1 MKKKTKLSSS
11 QADAVAFERFQLS
24 KNSLFVPFILT
35 VLFCS
40 MGAAANIWLFCK
52 SYFMAMSRLDQ
63 TPIATITFKYKAAQ
77 RKFIDRNLWTRL
89 VQNSPVYNGDTL
101 HTGDLSEATVHF
113 TDGNELEL
121 SQNTMAQVFLHED
134 QSFGAELTEGSA
146 VIDSS
151 GAENGMSFSVGG
163 TSVEIQQGASVAAEI
178 AGDGQKGGG
187 VALRL
192 LNGRA
197 SIDGTALSQEDAVI
211 LGQNGSVKAL
221 PLSVKSPRPDQK
233 FLFHEGKT
241 TPVKFSWKAV
251 RLDQDEDL
259 LLEICD
265 KKDFAEPAHRIYAN
279 GLNDLS
285 VDLDGGA
292 WYWRLQSVNKETTE
306 VRNADRTAS
315 GRLQTLYSPS
325 PDLITPVNEYTYY
338 YRTRAPSVRLIWSD
352 SQYATSYLLE
362 ISKRQDLKQPV
373 ISQRSATTSSIIST
387 LTAGTYYW
395 RVTPFFTVNKVGL
408 TAPSQVHTFTVER
421 RGELNPPQLLTPTSN
436 GSVDISAEVGPTHFS
451 WKNENEASS
460 YRVKIYKEGRQNSPL
475 VNSVTDKNYME
486 VVPSKVSL
494 GEGKWYWSVAQ
505 IDDEGNESKAS
516 EERMFYAQ
524 KGKLFVRTIEPP
536 EGYRVANT
544 FAADMKFTWKQ
555 NLPSDFVS
563 VLQVSTSPN
572 FTNIVY
578 STKVVGNSASSIPF
592 AESRYYWRVHSKND
606 AGIVMDTP
614 AKSFEVLPQLPAA
627 VVSAPIGRA
636 VVHPD
641 SPYAFR
647 WADVDGADF
656 YKLSIYRLSDGELVY
671 EDNLY
676 QAGVDIPMYDTPGF
690 VDRTSYRYE
699 LQARANA
706 IEGKA
711 SRRNGRL
718 AEGNFLL
725 VKIRPVDVIAP
736 ARDSVVEGVDAVMK
750 PLAVRWSSV
759 EEPAKSQLVI
769 SKVDG
774 KERRQLLKY
783 PDGVSFEQGRPKI
796 PYSLNVELP
805 DTFDAGN
812 YELVVMA
819 QTSDGY
825 DISNTDAKNIG
836 RFRITPVAP
845 LNSISSL
852 TVTPKTMNADYLMV
866 ETNPRNFTFAWS
878 AVKDATH
885 YLVQVNDKRGK
896 PLLPRIEVPARD
908 LIYKFDFLAVED
920 EKIKEKLMN
929 GTFQASVQAV
939 RKIDTNKDG
948 KVDKILQRSPVKT
961 QNFTVDVGD
970 PKKARGKKG
979 AKNPYGL

>member
-11 QADAVAFERFQLS
+11 QADAVAFERFHLS
-24 KNSLFVPFILT
+24 KNSLFVPFIVT
-35 VLFCS
+35 VLFCLF
-40 MGAAANIWLFCK
+40 GAAANIWLFCR

-101 HTGDLSEATVHF
+101 HTGELSEATVHF

-178 AGDGQKGGG
+178 AGDAAQGGG

-192 LNGRA
+192 LNGSA
-197 SIDGTALSQEDAVI
+197 SVEGAALSQEDAVI
-211 LGQNGSVKAL
+211 LGKNGSVKAL

-233 FLFHEGKT
+233 FLFHEGKA
-241 TPVKFSWKAV
+241 TPVKFSWKSV
-251 RLDQDEDL
+251 RLEEDEDL

-265 KKDFAEPAHRIYAN
+265 KKDFAEPARRIYAN
-279 GLNDLS
+279 GLNDLT
-285 VDLDGGA
+285 VDLEGGA
-292 WYWRLQSVNKETTE
+292 WYWRLQSVNKGTTE
-306 VRNADRTAS
+306 VRNRERAAS
-315 GRLQTLYSPS
+315 GRLQALYSPA
-325 PDLITPVNEYTYY
+325 PDLITPVNDYAYS
-338 YRTRAPSVRLIWSD
+338 YRTRNPSVRLIWSD

-362 ISKRQDLKQPV
+362 ISKRKDMKQPV
-373 ISQRSATTSSIIST
+373 VSQRSATTSSIIST
-387 LTAGTYYW
+387 LSAGTYYW

-408 TAPSQVHTFTVER
+408 AAPSQAREFTIER
-421 RGELNPPQLLTPTSN
+421 RGELNAPQLLSPAAN
-436 GSVDISAEVGPTHFS
+436 GSVDISTEVGPAHFS
-451 WKNENEASS
+451 WKNENEAAS
-460 YRVKIYKEGRQNSPL
+460 YRVKIFREGRASNPL
-475 VNSVTDKNYME
+475 INQVTSKNFLE
-486 VVPSKVSL
+486 VLPANVSL

-524 KGKLFVRTIEPP
+524 RGKLFVRTIEPQ

-555 NLPSDFVS
+555 NLPGDFVNT
-563 VLQVSTSPN
+563 LQVSTSPN
-572 FTNIVY
+572 FTTLVY
-578 STKVVGNSASSIPF
+578 QARVVGNSASSIAF
-592 AESRYYWRVHSKND
+592 AESRYYWRIHSKND
-606 AGIVMDTP
+606 AGMILDTQP
-614 AKSFEVLPQLPAA
+614 KSFEVLPQLD
-627 VVSAPIGRA
+627 APTVLAPLGRA

-641 SPYAFR
+641 SPYAFK
-647 WADVDGADF
+647 WQDVDGADF
-656 YKLSIYRLSDGELVY
+656 YKLAIYRQSDGELVY

-676 QAGVDIPMYDTPGF
+676 QLGVEIPMYDAPGF
-690 VDRTSYRYE
+690 TDRSVYRYE

-706 IEGKA
+706 VEGKG

-725 VKIRPVDVIAP
+725 VKIRPVDVVSP
-736 ARDSVVEGVDAVMK
+736 ARDSVIEGVDAVMK
-750 PLAVRWSSV
+750 PLSVRWSSV

-774 KERRQLLKY
+774 KDRTPLLTY
-783 PDGVSFEQGRPKI
+783 PAGVSFEQGRPKI
-796 PYSLNVELP
+796 PYSMSIELP

-812 YELVVMA
+812 YELVVYA

-825 DISNTDAKNIG
+825 DISNTDVKNIG

-845 LNSISSL
+845 LNSIGSL
-852 TVTPKTMNADYLMV
+852 SVTPRTMNAEYLMV

-878 AVKDATH
+878 PVKDATH

-896 PLLPRIEVPARD
+896 PILPRIEVSAKETS
-908 LIYKFDFLAVED
+908 YKFDFLAVED

-929 GTFQASVQAV
+929 GTFQAAVQAV

-961 QNFTVDVGD
+961 QNFSVDVGD

>member
-11 QADAVAFERFQLS
+11 QADAVAFERFHLS
-24 KNSLFVPFILT
+24 KNSLFIPFILT
-35 VLFCS
+35 VLFCA

-113 TDGNELEL
+113 TDGNEMEL

-151 GAENGMSFSVGG
+151 AAENGMSFSVGG

-178 AGDGQKGGG
+178 AGDAQQGGG

-197 SIDGTALSQEDAVI
+197 TVEGAALSQEDAVI

-241 TPVKFSWKAV
+241 TPVKFEWKNV
-251 RLDQDEDL
+251 RLDPDEDL
-259 LLEICD
+259 MLEICD
-265 KKDFAEPAHRIYAN
+265 KKDFAQPAHRIYAN
-279 GLNDLS
+279 GLNNLT
-285 VDLDGGA
+285 VDLEGGA
-292 WYWRLQSVNKETTE
+292 WYWRLQSVNKGTTE
-306 VRNADRTAS
+306 VRSRERTAS
-315 GRLQTLYSPS
+315 GRLQALYSPS
-325 PDLITPVNEYTYY
+325 PDLITPVNQYTYY
-338 YRTRAPSVRLIWSD
+338 YRTRTPSVRLIWSD

-362 ISKRQDLKQPV
+362 ISKREDLKQPV

-395 RVTPFFTVNKVGL
+395 RVTPFFTVNKIGL
-408 TAPSQVHTFTVER
+408 TAPSKVQQFTVER
-421 RGELNPPQLLTPTSN
+421 RGELTAPQLLSPASN
-436 GSVDISAEVGPTHFS
+436 GSVDISAEVGPAHFS
-451 WKNENEASS
+451 WKNENEAAS
-460 YRVKIYKEGRQNSPL
+460 YRVRIFKEGRSASPL
-475 VNSVTDKNYME
+475 VNEVTSKNYLE
-486 VVPSKVSL
+486 VKPAQTGL
-494 GEGKWYWSVAQ
+494 GEGKWFWSVAQ

-524 KGKLFVRTIEPP
+524 RGKLFVRTIEPQ

-544 FAADMKFTWKQ
+544 FAADMKFTWKK
-555 NLPSDFVS
+555 NLPDDFVNT
-563 VLQVSTSPN
+563 LQVSTTSN
-572 FTNIVY
+572 FANLVY
-578 STKVVGNSASSIPF
+578 QAKVVGNSASSIPF
-592 AESRYYWRVHSKND
+592 ADGRYYWRIHSKNE
-606 AGIVMDTP
+606 AGMVLDTQP
-614 AKSFEVLPQLPAA
+614 KSFEVLPQLAA
-627 VVSAPIGRA
+627 PIVGTPIGRA
-636 VVHPD
+636 VVHPA
-641 SPYAFR
+641 SPFAFK
-647 WADVDGADF
+647 WSEVDGADF
-656 YKLSIYRLSDGELVY
+656 YKLTLYRASDGAIVY

-676 QAGVDIPMYDTPGF
+676 QNGVEIEMYDAPGF
-690 VDRTSYRYE
+690 VDRSVYRYE

-725 VKIRPVDVIAP
+725 VKIRPVDVTAP

-759 EEPAKSQLVI
+759 DEPAKSQLVI
-769 SKVDG
+769 SKVEG
-774 KERRQLLKY
+774 RERRPLLRY
-783 PDGVSFEQGRPKI
+783 PAGVSYEEGKPKI
-796 PYSLNVELP
+796 PHSLSLDLP

-812 YELVVMA
+812 YELVVYA
-819 QTSDGY
+819 ETSDGY
-825 DISNTDAKNIG
+825 DISNTDPKNIG
-836 RFRITPVAP
+836 RFKITPVAP
-845 LNSISSL
+845 LNPIASL
-852 TVTPKTMNADYLMV
+852 TVTPRTMDAEYLMV

-878 AVKDATH
+878 PVKDATH
-885 YLVQVNDKRGK
+885 YIVQVNDKKGR
-896 PLLPRIEVPARD
+896 PILPRIEVKGTS
-908 LIYKFDFLAVED
+908 YKFDFLAVED

-929 GTFQASVQAV
+929 GTFQAAVQAV
-939 RKIDTNKDG
+939 RKIKVGDKDAR
-948 KVDKILQRSPVKT
+948 VDKILQRSPVKT

>member
-11 QADAVAFERFQLS
+11 QADAVAFERFHLS
-24 KNSLFVPFILT
+24 KNSLFVPFIVT
-35 VLFCS
+35 VLFCLF
-40 MGAAANIWLFCK
+40 GAAANIWLFCR

-101 HTGDLSEATVHF
+101 HTGELSEATVHF

-178 AGDGQKGGG
+178 AGDAGQGGG

-192 LNGRA
+192 LNGSA
-197 SIDGTALSQEDAVI
+197 SVEGAALSQEDAVI

-233 FLFHEGKT
+233 FLFHEGKA
-241 TPVKFSWKAV
+241 TPVKFSWKSV
-251 RLDQDEDL
+251 RLEEDEDL

-265 KKDFAEPAHRIYAN
+265 KKDFAEPARRIYAN
-279 GLNDLS
+279 GLNDLT
-285 VDLDGGA
+285 VDLEGGA
-292 WYWRLQSVNKETTE
+292 WYWRLQSVNKGTTE
-306 VRNADRTAS
+306 VRNRERAAS
-315 GRLQTLYSPS
+315 GRLQALYSPA
-325 PDLITPVNEYTYY
+325 PDLITPVNDYAYS
-338 YRTRAPSVRLIWSD
+338 YRTRNPSVRLIWSD

-362 ISKRQDLKQPV
+362 ISKRQDMKQPV
-373 ISQRSATTSSIIST
+373 VSQRSATTSSIIST
-387 LTAGTYYW
+387 LSAGTYYW

-408 TAPSQVHTFTVER
+408 AAPSQAREFTIER
-421 RGELNPPQLLTPTSN
+421 RGELNAPQLLSPAAN
-436 GSVDISAEVGPTHFS
+436 GSVDISTEVGPAHFS
-451 WKNENEASS
+451 WKNENEAAS
-460 YRVKIYKEGRQNSPL
+460 YRVKIFREGRASNPL
-475 VNSVTDKNYME
+475 INQVTSKNFLE
-486 VVPSKVSL
+486 VLPANVSL

-524 KGKLFVRTIEPP
+524 RGKLFVRTIEPQ

-555 NLPSDFVS
+555 NLPGDFVNT
-563 VLQVSTSPN
+563 LQVSTSPN
-572 FTNIVY
+572 FTTLVY
-578 STKVVGNSASSIPF
+578 QARVVGNSASSIAF
-592 AESRYYWRVHSKND
+592 AESRYYWRIHSKND
-606 AGIVMDTP
+606 AGMILDTQP
-614 AKSFEVLPQLPAA
+614 KSFEVLPQLD
-627 VVSAPIGRA
+627 APTVLAPLGRA

-641 SPYAFR
+641 SPYAFK
-647 WADVDGADF
+647 WQDVDGADF
-656 YKLSIYRLSDGELVY
+656 YKLAIYRQSDGELVY
-671 EDNLY
+671 ENNLY
-676 QAGVDIPMYDTPGF
+676 QLGVEIPMYDAPGF
-690 VDRTSYRYE
+690 TDRSVYRYE

-706 IEGKA
+706 VEGKG

-725 VKIRPVDVIAP
+725 VKIRPVDVVSP
-736 ARDSVVEGVDAVMK
+736 ARDSVIEGVDAVMK
-750 PLAVRWSSV
+750 PLSVRWSSV

-774 KERRQLLKY
+774 KDRTPLLTY
-783 PDGVSFEQGRPKI
+783 PAGVSFEQGRPKI
-796 PYSLNVELP
+796 PYSMSIELP

-812 YELVVMA
+812 YELVVYAM
-819 QTSDGY
+819 TSDGY
-825 DISNTDAKNIG
+825 DISNTDVKNIG

-845 LNSISSL
+845 LNSIGSL
-852 TVTPKTMNADYLMV
+852 SVTPRTMNAEYLMV

-878 AVKDATH
+878 PVKDATH

-896 PLLPRIEVPARD
+896 PILPRIEVSAKETS
-908 LIYKFDFLAVED
+908 YKFDFLAVED

-929 GTFQASVQAV
+929 GTFQAAVQAV

-961 QNFTVDVGD
+961 QNFSVDVGD

>member
-11 QADAVAFERFQLS
+11 QADAVAFERFHLS

-35 VLFCS
+35 VLFCA

-101 HTGDLSEATVHF
+101 HTGELSEATVHF
-113 TDGNELEL
+113 TDGNEMEL

-178 AGDGQKGGG
+178 AGDAVQGGG

-197 SIDGTALSQEDAVI
+197 TVEGTALSQEDAII

-233 FLFHEGKT
+233 FLFHEGKA
-241 TPVKFSWKAV
+241 TPVKFSWKSV
-251 RLDQDEDL
+251 RLEEDEDL

-279 GLNDLS
+279 GLNDLT
-285 VDLDGGA
+285 VDLEGGA
-292 WYWRLQSVNKETTE
+292 WYWRLQSVNKGTTE
-306 VRNADRTAS
+306 VRNSERNAS
-315 GRLQTLYSPS
+315 GRLQTLFSPT
-325 PDLITPVNEYTYY
+325 PELITPVNEYSYY
-338 YRTRAPSVRLIWSD
+338 YRTRTPSVRLIWSD

-362 ISKRQDLKQPV
+362 ISRREDLKQPIV
-373 ISQRSATTSSIIST
+373 SQRSATTSSIIST
-387 LTAGTYYW
+387 LPAGTYYW

-408 TAPSQVHTFTVER
+408 AAPSEIHTFTVER
-421 RGELNPPQLLTPTSN
+421 RGELTAPQLLSPTAN
-436 GSVDISAEVGPTHFS
+436 GSVDISAEVGPAHFS
-451 WKNENEASS
+451 WKNENEAAS
-460 YRVKIYKEGRQNSPL
+460 YRVKIFKEGRSASPL
-475 VNSVTDKNYME
+475 INQVTSKNFLE
-486 VVPSKVSL
+486 VLPASVSL
-494 GEGKWYWSVAQ
+494 GEGKWFWSVAQ
-505 IDDEGNESKAS
+505 IDDEGNESKPS

-524 KGKLFVRTIEPP
+524 RGKLFVRAIEPQ

-544 FAADMKFTWKQ
+544 FAADMKFTWKK
-555 NLPSDFVS
+555 NLPDDFVNT
-563 VLQVSTSPN
+563 LQVSTNPN

-578 STKVVGNSASSIPF
+578 QAKVVGNSASSIPF
-592 AESRYYWRVHSKND
+592 AEARYYWRIHSKND
-606 AGIVMDTP
+606 AGMILDTQ
-614 AKSFEVLPQLPAA
+614 AKSFEVLPQLPAPT
-627 VVSAPIGRA
+627 VLAPIGRA

-647 WADVDGADF
+647 WQDVDGADF
-656 YKLSIYRLSDGELVY
+656 YKLAIYRVSDGELVY

-676 QAGVDIPMYDTPGF
+676 QIGVEIPMYDAPGF
-690 VDRTSYRYE
+690 VDRSLYRYE

-750 PLAVRWSSV
+750 PLNIRWSSV
-759 EEPAKSQLVI
+759 EEPIKSQIVI

-774 KERRQLLKY
+774 KDRTPLLRY
-783 PDGVSFEQGRPKI
+783 PDGVSFETGKPKA
-796 PYSLNVELP
+796 PYNVNIELP
-805 DTFDAGN
+805 DTFDDGN
-812 YELVVMA
+812 YELVVYA
-819 QTSDGY
+819 ETSDGY
-825 DISNTDAKNIG
+825 DISNTDPKNIG
-836 RFRITPVAP
+836 RFKITPVAP

-852 TVTPKTMNADYLMV
+852 SVTPRTMNAEYLMV

-896 PLLPRIEVPARD
+896 PLLPRIEVKGTS
-908 LIYKFDFLAVED
+908 YKFDFLAVED

-929 GTFQASVQAV
+929 GTFQAAVQAV

>member
-11 QADAVAFERFQLS
+11 QADAVAFERFHLS
-24 KNSLFVPFILT
+24 KNSLFVPFIVT
-35 VLFCS
+35 VLFCLF
-40 MGAAANIWLFCK
+40 GAAANIWLFCR

-101 HTGDLSEATVHF
+101 HTGELSEATVHF

-178 AGDGQKGGG
+178 AGDAGQGGG

-192 LNGRA
+192 LNGSA
-197 SIDGTALSQEDAVI
+197 SVEGAALSQEDAVI
-211 LGQNGSVKAL
+211 LGQNGSVKVL

-241 TPVKFSWKAV
+241 TPVKFSWKSV
-251 RLDQDEDL
+251 RLEEDEDL

-265 KKDFAEPAHRIYAN
+265 KKDFAEPARRIYAN
-279 GLNDLS
+279 GLNDLT
-285 VDLDGGA
+285 VDLEGGA
-292 WYWRLQSVNKETTE
+292 WYWRLQSVNKGTTE
-306 VRNADRTAS
+306 VRNRERAAS
-315 GRLQTLYSPS
+315 GRLQALYSPA
-325 PDLITPVNEYTYY
+325 PDLITPVNDYAYY
-338 YRTRAPSVRLIWSD
+338 YRTRNPSVRLIWSD

-373 ISQRSATTSSIIST
+373 VSQRSATTSSIIST
-387 LTAGTYYW
+387 LSAGTYYW

-408 TAPSQVHTFTVER
+408 AAPSQVREFTIER
-421 RGELNPPQLLTPTSN
+421 RGELNAPQLLSPAAN
-436 GSVDISAEVGPTHFS
+436 GSVDISTEVGPAHFS
-451 WKNENEASS
+451 WKNENEAAS
-460 YRVKIYKEGRQNSPL
+460 YRVKIFREGRASNPL
-475 VNSVTDKNYME
+475 INQVTSKNFLE
-486 VVPSKVSL
+486 VLPANVSL

-524 KGKLFVRTIEPP
+524 RGKLFVRTIEPQ

-555 NLPSDFVS
+555 NLPGDFVNT
-563 VLQVSTSPN
+563 LQVSTSPN
-572 FTNIVY
+572 FTTLVY
-578 STKVVGNSASSIPF
+578 QARVVGNSASSIAF
-592 AESRYYWRVHSKND
+592 AESRYYWRIHSKND
-606 AGIVMDTP
+606 AGMILDTQP
-614 AKSFEVLPQLPAA
+614 KSFEVLPQLD
-627 VVSAPIGRA
+627 APTVLAPLGRA

-641 SPYAFR
+641 SPYAFK
-647 WADVDGADF
+647 WQDVDGADF
-656 YKLSIYRLSDGELVY
+656 YKLAIYRQSDGELVY

-676 QAGVDIPMYDTPGF
+676 QLGVEIPMYDAPGF
-690 VDRTSYRYE
+690 TDRSVYRYE

-706 IEGKA
+706 VEGKG

-725 VKIRPVDVIAP
+725 VKIRPVDVVSP
-736 ARDSVVEGVDAVMK
+736 ARDSVIEGVDAVMK
-750 PLAVRWSSV
+750 PLSVRWSSV

-774 KERRQLLKY
+774 KDRTPLLTY
-783 PDGVSFEQGRPKI
+783 PAGVSFEQGRPKI
-796 PYSLNVELP
+796 PYSMSIELP

-812 YELVVMA
+812 YELVVYA

-825 DISNTDAKNIG
+825 DISNTDVKNIG

-845 LNSISSL
+845 LNSIGSL
-852 TVTPKTMNADYLMV
+852 SVTPRTMNAEYLMV

-878 AVKDATH
+878 PVKDATH

-896 PLLPRIEVPARD
+896 PILPRIEVSAKETS
-908 LIYKFDFLAVED
+908 YKFDFLAVED

-929 GTFQASVQAV
+929 GTFQAAVQAV

-961 QNFTVDVGD
+961 QNFSVDVGD

>member
-11 QADAVAFERFQLS
+11 QADAVAFERFHLS
-24 KNSLFVPFILT
+24 KNSLFVPFIVT
-35 VLFCS
+35 VLFCLF
-40 MGAAANIWLFCK
+40 GAAANIWLFCR

-101 HTGDLSEATVHF
+101 HTGELSEATVHF

-178 AGDGQKGGG
+178 AGDAGQGGG

-192 LNGRA
+192 LNGSA
-197 SIDGTALSQEDAVI
+197 SVEGAALSQEDAVI

-233 FLFHEGKT
+233 FLFHEGKA
-241 TPVKFSWKAV
+241 TPVKFSWKSV
-251 RLDQDEDL
+251 RLEEDEDL

-265 KKDFAEPAHRIYAN
+265 KKDFAEPARRIYAN
-279 GLNDLS
+279 GLNDLT
-285 VDLDGGA
+285 VDLEGGA
-292 WYWRLQSVNKETTE
+292 WYWRLQSVNKGTTV
-306 VRNADRTAS
+306 VRNRERAAS
-315 GRLQTLYSPS
+315 GRLQALYSPA
-325 PDLITPVNEYTYY
+325 PDLITPVNDYVYY
-338 YRTRAPSVRLIWSD
+338 YRTRNPSVRLIWSD

-373 ISQRSATTSSIIST
+373 VSQRSATTSSIIST
-387 LTAGTYYW
+387 LSAGTYYW

-408 TAPSQVHTFTVER
+408 AAPSQAREFTIER
-421 RGELNPPQLLTPTSN
+421 RGELNAPQLLSPAAN
-436 GSVDISAEVGPTHFS
+436 GSVDISTEVGPAHFS
-451 WKNENEASS
+451 WKNENEAAS
-460 YRVKIYKEGRQNSPL
+460 YRVKIFREGRASNPL
-475 VNSVTDKNYME
+475 INQVTSKNFLE
-486 VVPSKVSL
+486 VLPANVSL

-524 KGKLFVRTIEPP
+524 RGKLFVRTIEPQ

-555 NLPSDFVS
+555 NLPGDFVNT
-563 VLQVSTSPN
+563 LQVSTSPN
-572 FTNIVY
+572 FTTLVY
-578 STKVVGNSASSIPF
+578 QARVVGNSASSIAF
-592 AESRYYWRVHSKND
+592 AESRYYWRIHSKND
-606 AGIVMDTP
+606 AGMILDTQP
-614 AKSFEVLPQLPAA
+614 KSFEVLPQLD
-627 VVSAPIGRA
+627 APTVLAPLGRA

-641 SPYAFR
+641 SPYAFK
-647 WADVDGADF
+647 WQDVDGADF
-656 YKLSIYRLSDGELVY
+656 YKLAIYRQSDGELVY

-676 QAGVDIPMYDTPGF
+676 QLGVEIPMYDAPGF
-690 VDRTSYRYE
+690 TDRSVYRYE

-706 IEGKA
+706 VEGKG

-725 VKIRPVDVIAP
+725 VKIRPVEVVSP
-736 ARDSVVEGVDAVMK
+736 ARDSVIEGVDAVMK
-750 PLAVRWSSV
+750 PLSVRWSSV

-774 KERRQLLKY
+774 KDRTPLLTY
-783 PDGVSFEQGRPKI
+783 PAGVSFEQGRPKI
-796 PYSLNVELP
+796 PYSMSIELP

-812 YELVVMA
+812 YELVVYA

-845 LNSISSL
+845 LNSIGSL
-852 TVTPKTMNADYLMV
+852 SVTPRTMNAEYLMV

-878 AVKDATH
+878 PVKDATH

-896 PLLPRIEVPARD
+896 PILPRIEVSAKETS
-908 LIYKFDFLAVED
+908 YKFDFLAVED

-929 GTFQASVQAV
+929 GTFQAAVQAV

-961 QNFTVDVGD
+961 QNFSVDVGD

>member
-11 QADAVAFERFQLS
+11 QADAVAFERFHLS
-24 KNSLFVPFILT
+24 KNSLFVPFIVT
-35 VLFCS
+35 VLFCLF
-40 MGAAANIWLFCK
+40 GAAANIWLFCR

-101 HTGDLSEATVHF
+101 HTGELSEATVHF

-178 AGDGQKGGG
+178 AGDAGQGGG

-192 LNGRA
+192 LNGSA
-197 SIDGTALSQEDAVI
+197 SVEGAALSQEDAVI

-233 FLFHEGKT
+233 FLFYEGKA
-241 TPVKFSWKAV
+241 TPVKFSWKSV
-251 RLDQDEDL
+251 RLEEDEDL

-265 KKDFAEPAHRIYAN
+265 KKDFAEPARRIYAN
-279 GLNDLS
+279 GLNDLT
-285 VDLDGGA
+285 VDLEGGA
-292 WYWRLQSVNKETTE
+292 WYWRLQSVNKGTTE
-306 VRNADRTAS
+306 VRNRERAAS
-315 GRLQTLYSPS
+315 GRLQALYSPA
-325 PDLITPVNEYTYY
+325 PDLITPVNDYAYY
-338 YRTRAPSVRLIWSD
+338 YRTRNPSVRLIWSD

-362 ISKRQDLKQPV
+362 ISKRQDMKQPV
-373 ISQRSATTSSIIST
+373 VSQRSATTSSIIST
-387 LTAGTYYW
+387 LSAGTYYW

-408 TAPSQVHTFTVER
+408 AAPSQVREFTIER
-421 RGELNPPQLLTPTSN
+421 RGELNAPQLLSPAAN
-436 GSVDISAEVGPTHFS
+436 GSVDISTEVGPAHFS
-451 WKNENEASS
+451 WKNENEAAS
-460 YRVKIYKEGRQNSPL
+460 YRVKIFREGRASNPL
-475 VNSVTDKNYME
+475 INQVTSKNFLE
-486 VVPSKVSL
+486 VLPANVSL

-524 KGKLFVRTIEPP
+524 RGKLFVRTIEPQ

-555 NLPSDFVS
+555 NLPGDFVNT
-563 VLQVSTSPN
+563 LQVSTSPN
-572 FTNIVY
+572 FTTLVY
-578 STKVVGNSASSIPF
+578 QARVVGNSASSIAF
-592 AESRYYWRVHSKND
+592 AESRYYWRIHSKND
-606 AGIVMDTP
+606 AGMILDTQP
-614 AKSFEVLPQLPAA
+614 KSFEVLPQLE
-627 VVSAPIGRA
+627 APTVLAPLGRA

-641 SPYAFR
+641 SPYAFK
-647 WADVDGADF
+647 WQDVDGADF
-656 YKLSIYRLSDGELVY
+656 YKLAIYRQSDGELVY

-676 QAGVDIPMYDTPGF
+676 QLGVEIPMYDAPGF
-690 VDRTSYRYE
+690 TDRSVYRYE

-706 IEGKA
+706 VEGKG

-725 VKIRPVDVIAP
+725 VKIRPVDVVSP
-736 ARDSVVEGVDAVMK
+736 ARDSVIEGVDAVMK
-750 PLAVRWSSV
+750 PLSVRWSSV

-774 KERRQLLKY
+774 KDRTPLLTY
-783 PDGVSFEQGRPKI
+783 PAGVSFEQGRPKI
-796 PYSLNVELP
+796 PYSMSIELP

-812 YELVVMA
+812 YELVVYA

-825 DISNTDAKNIG
+825 DISNTDVKNIG

-845 LNSISSL
+845 LNSIGSL
-852 TVTPKTMNADYLMV
+852 SVTPRTMNAEYLMV

-878 AVKDATH
+878 PVKDATH

-896 PLLPRIEVPARD
+896 PILPRIEVSAKETS
-908 LIYKFDFLAVED
+908 YKFDFLAVED

-929 GTFQASVQAV
+929 GTFQAAVQAV

-961 QNFTVDVGD
+961 QNFSVDVGD

>member
-11 QADAVAFERFQLS
+11 QADAVAFERFHLS
-24 KNSLFVPFILT
+24 KNSLFVPFIVT
-35 VLFCS
+35 VLFCLF
-40 MGAAANIWLFCK
+40 GAAANIWLFCR

-101 HTGDLSEATVHF
+101 HTGELSEATVHF

-178 AGDGQKGGG
+178 AGDAAQGGG

-192 LNGRA
+192 LNGSA
-197 SIDGTALSQEDAVI
+197 SVEGAALSQEDAVI
-211 LGQNGSVKAL
+211 LGKNGSVKAL

-233 FLFHEGKT
+233 FLFHEGKA
-241 TPVKFSWKAV
+241 TPVKFSWKSV
-251 RLDQDEDL
+251 RLEEDEDL

-265 KKDFAEPAHRIYAN
+265 KKDFAEPARRIYAN
-279 GLNDLS
+279 GLNDLT
-285 VDLDGGA
+285 VDLEGGA
-292 WYWRLQSVNKETTE
+292 WYWRLQSVNKGTTE
-306 VRNADRTAS
+306 VRNRERAAS
-315 GRLQTLYSPS
+315 GRLQALYSPA
-325 PDLITPVNEYTYY
+325 PDLITPVNDYVYY
-338 YRTRAPSVRLIWSD
+338 YRTRNPSVRLIWSD

-362 ISKRQDLKQPV
+362 ISKRKDMKQPV
-373 ISQRSATTSSIIST
+373 VSQRSATTSSIIST
-387 LTAGTYYW
+387 LSAGTYYW

-408 TAPSQVHTFTVER
+408 AAPSQAREFTIER
-421 RGELNPPQLLTPTSN
+421 RGELNAPQLLSPAAN
-436 GSVDISAEVGPTHFS
+436 GSVDISTEVGPAHFS
-451 WKNENEASS
+451 WKNENEAAS
-460 YRVKIYKEGRQNSPL
+460 YRVKIFREGRASNPL
-475 VNSVTDKNYME
+475 INQVTSKNFLE
-486 VVPSKVSL
+486 VLPANVSL

-524 KGKLFVRTIEPP
+524 RGKLFVRTIEPQ

-555 NLPSDFVS
+555 NLPGDFVNT
-563 VLQVSTSPN
+563 LQVSTSPN
-572 FTNIVY
+572 FTTLVY
-578 STKVVGNSASSIPF
+578 QARVVGNSASSIAF
-592 AESRYYWRVHSKND
+592 AESRYYWRIHSKND
-606 AGIVMDTP
+606 AGMILDTQP
-614 AKSFEVLPQLPAA
+614 KSFEVLPQLD
-627 VVSAPIGRA
+627 APTVLAPLGRA

-641 SPYAFR
+641 SPYAFK
-647 WADVDGADF
+647 WQDVDGADF
-656 YKLSIYRLSDGELVY
+656 YKLAIYRQSDGELVY

-676 QAGVDIPMYDTPGF
+676 QLGVEIPMYDAPGF
-690 VDRTSYRYE
+690 TDRSVYRYE

-706 IEGKA
+706 VEGKG

-725 VKIRPVDVIAP
+725 VKIRPVDVVSP
-736 ARDSVVEGVDAVMK
+736 ARDSVIEGVDAVMK
-750 PLAVRWSSV
+750 PLSVRWSSV

-774 KERRQLLKY
+774 KDRTPLLTY
-783 PDGVSFEQGRPKI
+783 PAGVSFEQGRPKI
-796 PYSLNVELP
+796 PYSMSIELP

-812 YELVVMA
+812 YELVVYA

-825 DISNTDAKNIG
+825 DISNTDVKNIG

-845 LNSISSL
+845 LNSIGSL
-852 TVTPKTMNADYLMV
+852 SVTPRTMNAEYLMV

-878 AVKDATH
+878 PVKDATH

-896 PLLPRIEVPARD
+896 PILPRIEVSAKETS
-908 LIYKFDFLAVED
+908 YKFDFLAVED

-929 GTFQASVQAV
+929 GTFQAAVQAV

-961 QNFTVDVGD
+961 QNFSVDVGD

>member
-11 QADAVAFERFQLS
+11 QADAVAFERFHLS
-24 KNSLFVPFILT
+24 KNSLFVPFIVT
-35 VLFCS
+35 VFFCLF
-40 MGAAANIWLFCK
+40 GAAANIWLFCR

-101 HTGDLSEATVHF
+101 HTGELSEATVHF

-178 AGDGQKGGG
+178 AGDAGQGGG

-192 LNGRA
+192 LNGSA
-197 SIDGTALSQEDAVI
+197 SVEGAALSQEDAVI

-233 FLFHEGKT
+233 FLFHEGKV
-241 TPVKFSWKAV
+241 TPVKFSWKSV
-251 RLDQDEDL
+251 RLEEDEDL

-265 KKDFAEPAHRIYAN
+265 KKDFAEPARRIYAN
-279 GLNDLS
+279 GLNDLT
-285 VDLDGGA
+285 VDLEGGT
-292 WYWRLQSVNKETTE
+292 WYWRLQSVNKGTTE
-306 VRNADRTAS
+306 VRNRERAAS
-315 GRLQTLYSPS
+315 GRLQALYSPA
-325 PDLITPVNEYTYY
+325 PDLITPVNDYAYY
-338 YRTRAPSVRLIWSD
+338 YRTRNPSVRLIWSD

-373 ISQRSATTSSIIST
+373 VSQRSATTSSIIST
-387 LTAGTYYW
+387 LSAGTYYW
-395 RVTPFFTVNKVGL
+395 RVTPFFTINKVGL
-408 TAPSQVHTFTVER
+408 AAPSQTREFTIER
-421 RGELNPPQLLTPTSN
+421 RGELNAPQLLSPAAN
-436 GSVDISAEVGPTHFS
+436 GSVDISTEVGPAHFS
-451 WKNENEASS
+451 WKNENEAAS
-460 YRVKIYKEGRQNSPL
+460 YRVKIFREGRASNPL
-475 VNSVTDKNYME
+475 INQVTSKNFLE
-486 VVPSKVSL
+486 VLPANVSL

-524 KGKLFVRTIEPP
+524 RGKLFVRTIEPQ

-555 NLPSDFVS
+555 NLPGDFVNT
-563 VLQVSTSPN
+563 LQVSTSPN
-572 FTNIVY
+572 FTTLVY
-578 STKVVGNSASSIPF
+578 QARVVGNSASSIAF
-592 AESRYYWRVHSKND
+592 AESRYYWRIHSKND
-606 AGIVMDTP
+606 AGMILDTQP
-614 AKSFEVLPQLPAA
+614 KSFEVLPQLD
-627 VVSAPIGRA
+627 APTVLAPLGRA

-641 SPYAFR
+641 SPYAFK
-647 WADVDGADF
+647 WQDVDGADF
-656 YKLSIYRLSDGELVY
+656 YKLAIYRQSDGELVY

-676 QAGVDIPMYDTPGF
+676 QLGVEIPMYDAPGF
-690 VDRTSYRYE
+690 TDRSVYRYE

-706 IEGKA
+706 VEGKA

-718 AEGNFLL
+718 TEGNFLL
-725 VKIRPVDVIAP
+725 VKIRPVDVVSP
-736 ARDSVVEGVDAVMK
+736 ARDSVIEGVDAVMK
-750 PLAVRWSSV
+750 PLSVRWSSV

-774 KERRQLLKY
+774 KDRTPLLTY
-783 PDGVSFEQGRPKI
+783 PAGVSFEQGRPKI
-796 PYSLNVELP
+796 PYSMSIELP

-812 YELVVMA
+812 YELVVYA

-845 LNSISSL
+845 LNSIGSL
-852 TVTPKTMNADYLMV
+852 SVTPRTMNAEYLMV

-878 AVKDATH
+878 PVKDATH

-896 PLLPRIEVPARD
+896 PILPRIEVSAKETS
-908 LIYKFDFLAVED
+908 YKFDFLAVED

-929 GTFQASVQAV
+929 GTFQAAVQAV

-961 QNFTVDVGD
+961 QNFSVDVGD

>member
-11 QADAVAFERFQLS
+11 QADAVAFERFHLS
-24 KNSLFVPFILT
+24 KNSLFVPFIVT
-35 VLFCS
+35 VLFCLF
-40 MGAAANIWLFCK
+40 GAAANIWLFCR

-101 HTGDLSEATVHF
+101 HTGELSEATVHF

-178 AGDGQKGGG
+178 AGDAGQGGG

-192 LNGRA
+192 LNGSA
-197 SIDGTALSQEDAVI
+197 SVEGAALSQEDAVI

-233 FLFHEGKT
+233 FLFHEGKA
-241 TPVKFSWKAV
+241 TPVKFSWKSV
-251 RLDQDEDL
+251 RLEEDEDL

-265 KKDFAEPAHRIYAN
+265 KKDFAEPARRIYAN
-279 GLNDLS
+279 GLNDLT
-285 VDLDGGA
+285 VDLEGGA
-292 WYWRLQSVNKETTE
+292 WYWRLQSVNKGTTE
-306 VRNADRTAS
+306 VRNRERAAS
-315 GRLQTLYSPS
+315 GRLQALYSPA
-325 PDLITPVNEYTYY
+325 PDLITPVNDYAYS
-338 YRTRAPSVRLIWSD
+338 YRTRNPSVRLIWSD

-362 ISKRQDLKQPV
+362 ISKRQDMKQPV
-373 ISQRSATTSSIIST
+373 VSQRSATTSSIIST
-387 LTAGTYYW
+387 LSAGTYYW

-408 TAPSQVHTFTVER
+408 AAPSQAREFTIER
-421 RGELNPPQLLTPTSN
+421 RGELNAPQLLSPAAN
-436 GSVDISAEVGPTHFS
+436 GSVDISTEVGPAHFS
-451 WKNENEASS
+451 WKNENEAAS
-460 YRVKIYKEGRQNSPL
+460 YRVKIFREGRASNPL
-475 VNSVTDKNYME
+475 INQVTSKNFLE
-486 VVPSKVSL
+486 VLPANVSL

-524 KGKLFVRTIEPP
+524 RGKLFVRTIEPQ

-555 NLPSDFVS
+555 NLPGDFVNT
-563 VLQVSTSPN
+563 LQVSTSPN
-572 FTNIVY
+572 FTTLVY
-578 STKVVGNSASSIPF
+578 QARVVGNSASSIAF
-592 AESRYYWRVHSKND
+592 AESRYYWRIHSKND
-606 AGIVMDTP
+606 AGMILDTQP
-614 AKSFEVLPQLPAA
+614 KSFEVLPQLD
-627 VVSAPIGRA
+627 APTVLAPLGRA

-641 SPYAFR
+641 SPYAFK
-647 WADVDGADF
+647 WQDVDGADF
-656 YKLSIYRLSDGELVY
+656 YKLAIYRQSDGELVY

-676 QAGVDIPMYDTPGF
+676 QLGVEIPMYDAPGF
-690 VDRTSYRYE
+690 TDRSVYRYE

-706 IEGKA
+706 VEGKG

-725 VKIRPVDVIAP
+725 VKIRPVDVVSP
-736 ARDSVVEGVDAVMK
+736 ARDSVIEGVDAVMK
-750 PLAVRWSSV
+750 PLSVRWSSV

-774 KERRQLLKY
+774 KDRTPLLTY
-783 PDGVSFEQGRPKI
+783 PAGVSFEQGRPKI
-796 PYSLNVELP
+796 PYSMSIELP

-812 YELVVMA
+812 YELVVYAM
-819 QTSDGY
+819 TSDGY
-825 DISNTDAKNIG
+825 DISNTDVKNIG

-845 LNSISSL
+845 LNSIGSL
-852 TVTPKTMNADYLMV
+852 SVTPRTMNAEYLMV

-878 AVKDATH
+878 PVKDATH

-896 PLLPRIEVPARD
+896 PILPRIEVSAKETS
-908 LIYKFDFLAVED
+908 YKFDFLAVED

-929 GTFQASVQAV
+929 GTFQAAVQAV

-961 QNFTVDVGD
+961 QNFSVDVGD